1 MGNVTPREE
10 TSLQEAVSLEELR
23 KIHRNCTRCSLNSG
37 RTKLV
42 FGSGMSRASL
52 MFIGEGPG
60 ADEDAQG
67 EPFVGRA
74 GKLLTKMIYSIGI
87 DRQDVYITNVVKCRP
102 PGNRNPKPLE
112 IASCMGIL
120 ENQLKLVSPKL
131 IVTLGNVPTRAL
143 FPDIQ
148 GITKVRGKTLKFRDW
163 TLLPTFHPS
172 YLLRNRTA
180 MSLAWKDFR
189 AISSLAFGK
198 S

>member
-1 MGNVTPREE
+1 MENVTPRAE
-10 TSLQEAVSLEELR
+10 TSLPDAGSLEELR
-23 KIHRNCTRCSLNSG
+23 KIHRDCTRCPLGSG

-42 FGSGMSRASL
+42 FGSGTSRAPL

-60 ADEDAQG
+60 ADEDARG
-67 EPFVGRA
+67 EPYVGRA
-74 GKLLTKMIYSIGI
+74 GKLLTKMIHSIGI

-102 PGNRNPKPLE
+102 PGNRNPEPLE
-112 IASCMGIL
+112 VASCMDIL
-120 ENQLKLVSPKL
+120 ENQMKLVSPKL
-131 IVTLGNVPTRAL
+131 IITLGNVPTRAL

-148 GITKVRGKTLKFRDW
+148 GITKIRGKPVKFRDW

-180 MSLAWKDFR
+180 MFLAWKDFR
-189 AISSLAFGK
+189 AIATLAFGE